1 MRAQVSLACLPGR
14 PVLEAMRFVTDNGLV
29 EPVFGSLGTDHVQ
42 LVPQSR
48 GCINDELIDVLLE
61 AFPAVQ
67 FRLHANVRL
76 TVGQRL
82 ADLSNYESHADYFI
96 EAARVSQRLRA
107 PVYSAH
113 SGRRRNATFAQL
125 VDNTLRCEDLFGCPV
140 AIEGQYPS
148 ARGEELLVSSWAE
161 YGQLLEANVF
171 FAIDLSHLSILATAS
186 GDRSMALVQELVSS
200 PRCIEVHISDNDGRW
215 DQHKVCDRPTWWS
228 SVLPSIHENCVVFSE
243 GNHRS
248 NIERFV

>member
-14 PVLEAMRFVTDNGLV
+14 PVLEAMRFVAESGLI
-29 EPVFGSLGTDHVQ
+29 EPVFGVLGTDHVQ
-42 LVPQSR
+42 LVPQSH
-48 GCINDELIDVLLE
+48 GCIDDELVDVLLD

-76 TVGQRL
+76 KVGQRL
-82 ADLSNYESHADYFI
+82 ADLANYASHADYFT
-96 EAARVSQRLRA
+96 EAARVSQRLRSPA
-107 PVYSAH
+107 YSAH

-125 VDNTLRCEDLFGCPV
+125 VDNTLRCQDLFGCPV
-140 AIEGQYPS
+140 AVEGQYPS

-171 FAIDLSHLSILATAS
+171 FAIDLSHLNILATAS

-200 PRCIEVHISDNDGRW
+200 PRCLEVHVSDNDGRS
-215 DQHKVCDRPTWWS
+215 DQHKDCDRPVWWD
-228 SVLPSIHENCVVFSE
+228 SVVPFIHENCVVFSE
-243 GNHRS
+243 GNHRH
-248 NIERFV
+248 NKERCV